1 MASNPSTA
9 YARIL
14 STEEQTQDTFPVIE
28 LPAQDTDGLL
38 ASPSLRPLAEP
49 TGPNAD
55 TETGDS
61 TVLPIESDV
70 QTQRPQPLEAS
81 PSHPAQVEH
90 DELADDSRRRHSSLS
105 TIKNRMYGSVDPSLH
120 SLIEKDPR
128 GTAREYNHRRQRRR
142 LLRLTVGEWFNTLV
156 LCSTYFGILYAYTRE
171 LTISVQQRRVF
182 NSLTTANSLL
192 LGVNLAASLRSYAK
206 LMRWR
211 MLAAVYRPLETFDLV
226 MGCDSLLNVIKLLF
240 NARSERSRFWPSRT
254 QVYCVLWL
262 LTHLA
267 VTVLVGIIGLNYN
280 LETSTKYV
288 LLTKGTVS
296 ILSLDALLTDDY
308 PASLAAVQNWG
319 VRGVVTTPLDW
330 NAEVEYAQAYYS
342 DFAGHTRY
350 YFQDHNP
357 NDTSSGLITYRYIDS
372 MSSCTGYRVT
382 EGEYGNM
389 PYIIYRDGD
398 KDVNLTLPAQP
409 GPGGLL
415 VQSHLNSTCGD
426 RCVDVTA
433 FQAESYPSDTNLDD
447 VYFVEQARY
456 FTCSNN
462 VSQAEERNKELTWEY
477 MFSDE
482 VARML
487 AGALGWS
494 ANGPS
499 QDGKSLYAVYT
510 NASDVRFASTPGT
523 KDMANKL
530 ASFTIGAVS
539 FMDDS
544 FAADR
549 RYVLSAERPIAAQY
563 LEVTWRYAAAILA
576 SIPVIHCLTLL
587 AVVTWANHAIIKDDS
602 HLSIAKVYHSFLQGL
617 GDHGCLLKGHEMV
630 QALNNPKVKYGHSGS
645 LGHEGYFHVDVYEQ
659 GGRLVGNDGTF
670 LEGWYDGASDVRKRI
685 EQPRRRYRDFD
696 AREYF

>member
-1 MASNPSTA
+1 
-9 YARIL
+9 
-14 STEEQTQDTFPVIE
+14 
-28 LPAQDTDGLL
+28 
-38 ASPSLRPLAEP
+38 
-49 TGPNAD
+49 
-55 TETGDS
+55 
-61 TVLPIESDV
+61 
-70 QTQRPQPLEAS
+70 
-81 PSHPAQVEH
+81 
-90 DELADDSRRRHSSLS
+90 
-105 TIKNRMYGSVDPSLH
+105 
-120 SLIEKDPR
+120 
-128 GTAREYNHRRQRRR
+128 
-142 LLRLTVGEWFNTLV
+142 
-156 LCSTYFGILYAYTRE
+156 
-171 LTISVQQRRVF
+171 
-182 NSLTTANSLL
+182 
-192 LGVNLAASLRSYAK
+192 
-206 LMRWR
+206 
-211 MLAAVYRPLETFDLV
+211 
-226 MGCDSLLNVIKLLF
+226 
-240 NARSERSRFWPSRT
+240 
-254 QVYCVLWL
+254 
-262 LTHLA
+262 
-267 VTVLVGIIGLNYN
+267 
-280 LETSTKYV
+280 
-288 LLTKGTVS
+288 
-296 ILSLDALLTDDY
+296 
-308 PASLAAVQNWG
+308 
-319 VRGVVTTPLDW
+319 
-330 NAEVEYAQAYYS
+330 
-342 DFAGHTRY
+342 
-350 YFQDHNP
+350 
-357 NDTSSGLITYRYIDS
+357 

-415 VQSHLNSTCGD
+415 VQSQLNSTCGD

-462 VSQAEERNKELTWEY
+462 VSQAQDRNKELTWEY
-477 MFSDE
+477 IFSDQ

-494 ANGPS
+494 ANGPT

-510 NASDVRFASTPGT
+510 NASDLRFASTPST

-549 RYVLSAERPIAAQY
+549 RYVSSTERPIAAQY

-576 SIPVIHCLTLL
+576 SIPLIHGLTLL

-645 LGHEGYFHVDVYEQ
+645 LGHEGYLHVDVYEQ
-659 GGRLVGNDGTF
+659 GGRLVGNEGNL
-670 LEGWYDGASDVRKRI
+670 LEGWYDGASDVRKRTD
-685 EQPRRRYRDFD
+685 QPRRRYRDID
-696 AREYF
+696 AKEYF